1 MVAAPAAVCEDGIG
15 HNTRMSKSK
24 MHAELI
30 RKAKSR
36 MAEEDEI
43 RPNDEEGYGPAPPS
57 PVISSPTEPTK
68 PPTLSPPPP
77 PPPPPPPAVPARCRP
92 DTSDGIAH
100 NTAMSKAD
108 MHKELI
114 AKSKVKSSKQA
125 AATTGEEVEEK
136 VELEEN
142 SAERKALE
150 RKKLVQD
157 ILRKEEEAGMPPSS
171 SRQANER
178 ARRDFFADKDKDLGQ
193 AEAEVSKDEKRESFA
208 EEAKEEEVEEKKPS
222 PPSNSQDKKSCTIL

>member
-1 MVAAPAAVCEDGIG
+1 
-15 HNTRMSKSK
+15 
-24 MHAELI
+24 
-30 RKAKSR
+30 
-36 MAEEDEI
+36 
-43 RPNDEEGYGPAPPS
+43 
-57 PVISSPTEPTK
+57 
-68 PPTLSPPPP
+68 
-77 PPPPPPPAVPARCRP
+77 
-92 DTSDGIAH
+92 
-100 NTAMSKAD
+100 MSKAD

-125 AATTGEEVEEK
+125 TATTGEEVEKK

-178 ARRDFFADKDKDLGQ
+178 ARRDFFADKDLGQ

-208 EEAKEEEVEEKKPS
+208 EEAKEEEVEEEKPS
-222 PPSNSQDKKSCTIL
+222 PPSNSQDKRSCTIL

>member
-1 MVAAPAAVCEDGIG
+1 
-15 HNTRMSKSK
+15 
-24 MHAELI
+24 
-30 RKAKSR
+30 
-36 MAEEDEI
+36 
-43 RPNDEEGYGPAPPS
+43 
-57 PVISSPTEPTK
+57 
-68 PPTLSPPPP
+68 
-77 PPPPPPPAVPARCRP
+77 
-92 DTSDGIAH
+92 
-100 NTAMSKAD
+100 MSKAD

-125 AATTGEEVEEK
+125 TATGEEVEKK

-178 ARRDFFADKDKDLGQ
+178 ARRDFFADKDLGQ
-193 AEAEVSKDEKRESFA
+193 AEASKDEKRESFA
-208 EEAKEEEVEEKKPS
+208 EEAKEEEEVEEKTS
-222 PPSNSQDKKSCTIL
+222 PPSNSQDKRSCTIL